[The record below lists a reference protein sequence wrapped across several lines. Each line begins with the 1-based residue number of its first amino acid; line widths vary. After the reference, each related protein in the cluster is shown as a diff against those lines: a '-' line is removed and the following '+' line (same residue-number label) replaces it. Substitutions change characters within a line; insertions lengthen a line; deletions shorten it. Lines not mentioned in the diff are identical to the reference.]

1 MKSFER
7 WLLERSIRRAMRGEL
22 ENLVDELLATCDRT
36 LYKLKYLK

>member
-22 ENLVDELLATCDRT
+22 EDVAVDLYCT
-36 LYKLKYLK
+36 LRFWLG